1 MNTGKGGT
9 RFGGEF
15 ATSPEVLAGAFEDV
29 AKWALLGQ
37 WSYRRGVPESGF
49 NAGLLED
56 REPTDTGG
64 GGAKARTCEQEAG
77 LWSTAARASR
87 WPPVAVLPTIPA
99 AADVARWLG
108 TPGDLSGVVVYMDG
122 PYEGTTGYLHTLP
135 RAEQVRHALDF
146 DSLGATVCM
155 SEAVP
160 VVELTALGWHATD
173 ITGGRRGQ
181 RRTFARVATEAL
193 TMSRPPAHT
202 VAVQHRLFG

>member
-1 MNTGKGGT
+1 
-9 RFGGEF
+9 
-15 ATSPEVLAGAFEDV
+15 
-29 AKWALLGQ
+29 
-37 WSYRRGVPESGF
+37 
-49 NAGLLED
+49 
-56 REPTDTGG
+56 
-64 GGAKARTCEQEAG
+64 
-77 LWSTAARASR
+77 
-87 WPPVAVLPTIPA
+87 
-99 AADVARWLG
+99 
-108 TPGDLSGVVVYMDG
+108 
-122 PYEGTTGYLHTLP
+122 LP